1 MKKNVLIV
9 MSRFPYP
16 PIGGDRLKNY
26 NLLKI
31 LIKHF
36 DVHLVV
42 ATDEI
47 VKEIYVKEINNFVT
61 TQKIFKK
68 RKWQTYFN
76 ALKSLIIREPI
87 QVGYYYF
94 SDVKEYIDQEIK
106 NKNIDFAIS
115 TLIRT
120 SKYLEDIDILKYLDM
135 VDSIGLNYQRSQ
147 ANVKSIFWK
156 LIYKIETKLLLDYE
170 ERYIHTFDNTFFVN
184 KEETKYWS
192 QFGKTT
198 WIPNGVNKM
207 LFNYDNKNDTY
218 KNYIAFFGNM
228 LYQPNIDAVLWFVEN
243 VFLHLDKRISLVIV
257 GQKPKQSILN
267 LAREYENIE
276 VTGFIEDPY
285 VYLNSTFAIVAPMQT
300 GGGIQNKILEC
311 MALGKVNIVSSLGA
325 DPIDGAK
332 NDEHFLV
339 VDEATQWIKTINDI
353 FNNPEKYKHLE
364 KNVKPFTKENFT
376 WENYENKLLNMLDH
390 YK

>member
-1 MKKNVLIV
+1 M
-9 MSRFPYP
+9 
-16 PIGGDRLKNY
+16 
-26 NLLKI
+26 
-31 LIKHF
+31 
-36 DVHLVV
+36 
-42 ATDEI
+42 
-47 VKEIYVKEINNFVT
+47 
-61 TQKIFKK
+61 
-68 RKWQTYFN
+68 QTYFN

-87 QVGYYYF
+87 QIGYYYF

-120 SKYLEDIDILKYLDM
+120 SKYLENINIPKYLDM

-156 LIYKIETKLLLDYE
+156 LIYKLETTLLLEYE
-170 ERYIHTFDNTFFVN
+170 KKYIHSFDNTFFVN
-184 KEETKYWS
+184 KEETEYWS
-192 QFGKTT
+192 QFGQTT

-207 LFNYDNKNDTY
+207 LFDYHNKNDKY
-218 KNYIAFFGNM
+218 KKHIAFFGNM

-243 VFLHLDKRISLVIV
+243 VFLKLDKRISLVIV
-257 GQKPKQSILN
+257 GQKPKKSILN
-267 LAREYENIE
+267 LAKEYENIE
-276 VTGFIEDPY
+276 VTGYVEDPY
-285 VYLNSTFAIVAPMQT
+285 EYLNSTFLIVAPMRT

-332 NDEHFLV
+332 NNEHFLV
-339 VDEATQWIKTINDI
+339 IDKADQWIKTINDI
-353 FNNPEKYKHLE
+353 YNNPKNYKHLE
-364 KNVKPFTKENFT
+364 KSVKPFTKENFT
-376 WENYENKLLNMLDH
+376 WENYEKKLLNMLGY